1 VTRTLSAWIPLTA
14 IGFAILLAA
23 CGGSSGT
30 GTTPTAGGTA
40 PAATAAPPT
49 ATAALPGITAASAA
63 CPSGSSVSS
72 ALGTS
77 GLPNAVGVA
86 PPASTSEF
94 PAGATGIVCEYHA
107 TTANVIIEVIM
118 NIPGS
123 YISAY
128 SSHFPAGFQTVPGVG
143 DQARSF
149 HQTLGG
155 GKDNEGVVATKGT
168 TLVAVDATDTPATL
182 GQIESLVS
190 SLL

>member
-1 VTRTLSAWIPLTA
+1 MTRNQSRWIPLTA
-14 IGFAILLAA
+14 VGFGALLAA
-23 CGGSSGT
+23 CGGSSTPAASSSAAG
-30 GTTPTAGGTA
+30 TPTA
-40 PAATAAPPT
+40 AAAPT
-49 ATAALPGITAASAA
+49 ATIALPTTVAASTS

-86 PPASTSEF
+86 PTGGTSEF

-107 TTANVIIEVIM
+107 TTENVIIEVIA

-128 SSHFPAGFQTVPGVG
+128 SSHFPAGFKTVSGVG

-149 HQTLGG
+149 DQALGG

-168 TLVAVDATDTPATL
+168 TLVVVDATDTPATL
-182 GQIESLVS
+182 SQIESLVS

>member
-1 VTRTLSAWIPLTA
+1 VIRTTSLRIPITVLGVTAA
-14 IGFAILLAA
+14 LAA
-23 CGGSSGT
+23 CGGTSGST
-30 GTTPTAGGTA
+30 TTPTAGGTA
-40 PAATAAPPT
+40 PAATAAPT
-49 ATAALPGITAASAA
+49 VALPSITAASAA

-77 GLPNAVGVA
+77 GLPDAVGVA
-86 PPASTSEF
+86 PTAATSEL

-107 TTANVIIEVIM
+107 TTENVIIEVIM

-149 HQTLGG
+149 HQELGG

-168 TLVAVDATDTPATL
+168 TLVVVDATDTPATL
-182 GQIESLVS
+182 SQIESLVN